1 MSPRVTLEALKI
13 LRLLAK
19 DFENLEKLQ
28 AGKKLRLTTQLIFTF
43 RWLDNKNW
51 EENFTHEVSLQKGGD
66 ETPEKGEVALP
77 GMAKVSELDLIY
89 REISKTFQYILFHY
103 DLLKKL
109 MRMNMEEQEVMNQEV
124 VINQSVDRNNLGLD
138 SVGEN
143 ELIETIIALGNATT
157 DSKTM
162 LNAAT
167 SLAHMTEVLHCNS
180 TVATNKA
187 IEFMMTMLR
196 D

>member
-28 AGKKLRLTTQLIFTF
+28 AGKKLRLTSQLIFTF

-51 EENFTHEVSLQKGGD
+51 EENNHEVSPQKASD
-66 ETPEKGEVALP
+66 DSSSEKQVDNLAALP
-77 GMAKVSELDLIY
+77 GAVKVSELDLIY

-109 MRMNMEEQEVMNQEV
+109 MKMN
-124 VINQSVDRNNLGLD
+124 L
-138 SVGEN
+138 
-143 ELIETIIALGNATT
+143 
-157 DSKTM
+157 
-162 LNAAT
+162 
-167 SLAHMTEVLHCNS
+167 
-180 TVATNKA
+180 
-187 IEFMMTMLR
+187 
-196 D
+196 